1 MLHVPYKSTPPALED
16 VVAGRVSMMLADLT
30 TAMPHINAGTLR
42 PLAVSRIHRSTLFP
56 ALPTMDEAGITG
68 FDLDTWAGLV
78 APAGTDPHVITKL
91 NGALRQIID
100 SPEVQTQFKN
110 IGFDGFSSAP
120 EELGDFIKVQLG
132 KWGKMIKDANIQSD

>member
-1 MLHVPYKSTPPALED
+1 
-16 VVAGRVSMMLADLT
+16 
-30 TAMPHINAGTLR
+30 
-42 PLAVSRIHRSTLFP
+42 
-56 ALPTMDEAGITG
+56 MDEAGITG

-100 SPEVQTQFKN
+100 SPEAQTQFKN
-110 IGFDGFSSAP
+110 IGFEGFSSAP